1 MVAIEA
7 NDITVEYEERGHPSN
22 PAIILIR
29 GLGTQLI
36 DWPKAFINGLVDQGF
51 RVIYH
56 DNRDVGLSSKFEEAG
71 IPNIVEAFA
80 KANAGEKVQPPYTM
94 NDMALDVI
102 GLQDALE
109 IQAAHIVGMSMGG
122 MIGQGI
128 AIHHANR
135 LESLVLADTAAIIPD
150 DAQAVWQERI
160 DAVRNQGMQAVAE
173 STLERWFTSNY
184 LKQNLPEI
192 EQIRQQI
199 LATPVAGYIG
209 CSEAIRRLNYLDQ
222 LSAIRIPTLIMVG
235 ADDPGTPVE
244 ASEAMQAHIQGSKL
258 VVIPEAAHLSNIEQR
273 EVFNSSLM
281 AHLQRLPS

>member
-1 MVAIEA
+1 MLLEA
-7 NDITVEYEERGHPSN
+7 NGIQVNYELSGIKQAPVVVLSHSLSCSLVMWTPQLELLEAHFRVLRYDTRGHGDSDAPQGFYT
-22 PAIILIR
+22 LE
-29 GLGTQLI
+29 Q
-36 DWPKAFINGLVDQGF
+36 LVDDAIGLLDGLDID
-51 RVIYH
+51 RVH
-56 DNRDVGLSSKFEEAG
+56 WVGL
-71 IPNIVEAFA
+71 
-80 KANAGEKVQPPYTM
+80 
-94 NDMALDVI
+94 
-102 GLQDALE
+102 
-109 IQAAHIVGMSMGG
+109 SMGG